1 MSKYTFLDGE
11 WKIDILGV
19 ITLKLSYSIIFRI
32 SYGIFKLYLAHCH
45 FPNKYSI
52 EFPFRIKDL
61 ILMRILKYKYISR
74 K

>member
-1 MSKYTFLDGE
+1 M
-11 WKIDILGV
+11 
-19 ITLKLSYSIIFRI
+19 SIIRLFRI

>member
-11 WKIDILGV
+11 WKIDILGI

-32 SYGIFKLYLAHCH
+32 SYDIFKLYLAHCH

-52 EFPFRIKDL
+52 EFSFRIKDL
-61 ILMRILKYKYISR
+61 ISMRILKYKYISR